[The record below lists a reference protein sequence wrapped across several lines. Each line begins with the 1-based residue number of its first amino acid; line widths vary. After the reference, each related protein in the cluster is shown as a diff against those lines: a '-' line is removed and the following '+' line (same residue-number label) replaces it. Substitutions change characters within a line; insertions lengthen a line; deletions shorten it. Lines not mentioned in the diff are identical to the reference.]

1 MSGQT
6 LARAVVG
13 LLVGTALGA
22 GAGLLGGL
30 AYTTLAGTSSF
41 EGYSGF
47 VVVAWMLVIGFLG
60 AIAGTIVGARWGRQM
75 R

>member
-1 MSGQT
+1 MSGK

-13 LLVGTALGA
+13 LLVGMALGA

-47 VVVAWMLVIGFLG
+47 VVVAWMLAGGFVG
-60 AIAGTIVGARWGRQM
+60 ALAGTILGARWGR
-75 R
+75 RAA